1 MVSEAPDR
9 LRVSVSCI
17 DDDGRFLREATG
29 RGADLSPE
37 ILLAG
42 MDERAR
48 SLAVVLEDITHPLFG
63 TMTHWLIWNL
73 DPAVRI
79 PGEIPAGRRVGRTAA
94 RQGVGYGVCRYR
106 GPKPPRGRTHTYRFT
121 VYVLDSVLNISSA
134 SRRRRF
140 DKAVLGHVLQEAM
153 VEAVYE

>member
-94 RQGVGYGVCRYR
+94 RLLDRESGMVSVVIAALSRPGVVRI
-106 GPKPPRGRTHTYRFT
+106 RTG
-121 VYVLDSVLNISSA
+121 
-134 SRRRRF
+134 SRCMYWIRC
-140 DKAVLGHVLQEAM
+140 
-153 VEAVYE
+153 